1 MPQAE
6 QPIQELGVLLKNT
19 PKDPH
24 KMTLDEHNRLNRFE
38 PAIRFILEA
47 KQATIL
53 LAEGNQEKNR
63 DFLKKSVRTYRW
75 RINRW

>member
-1 MPQAE
+1 VTEVHVP
-6 QPIQELGVLLKNT
+6 V
-19 PKDPH
+19 
-24 KMTLDEHNRLNRFE
+24 EHNRLNRFE

-53 LAEGNQEKNR
+53 LTEGNQEKNR
-63 DFLKKSVRTYRW
+63 DFLKKSVRTCRW